1 MKSIPSVLMP
11 FIALLIASCASVQ
24 TYEGDTLP
32 KEQVAVIKSTHWGN
46 LVVTAV
52 VREVDGKDMGF
63 SPGNIMVLPGEHV
76 IKIRVSH
83 SMGYLGTISTHGT
96 VILHA
101 EAGHTYKV
109 GGEIYEFGD
118 GLWVWIKDE
127 ENGRIVA
134 SRKYHN

>member
-1 MKSIPSVLMP
+1 MKSISSILIP

-24 TYEGDTLP
+24 TYEGDALP
-32 KEQVAVIKSTHWGN
+32 KDQVAVIKSTHWGN

-63 SPGNIMVLPGEHV
+63 SPGDIMVLPGEHV
-76 IKIRVSH
+76 IKIRVTH
-83 SMGYLGTISTHGT
+83 SMGYLGTISAHGT

-109 GGEIYEFGD
+109 YGEIYGFGE
-118 GLWVWIKDE
+118 GLSVWIKDE
-127 ENGRIVA
+127 QNDQIVA
-134 SRKYHN
+134 SRKYRN